1 MQQGEVI
8 LRNTGRDEGFWVGVL
23 MVTAGI
29 WYLLEGRLTQDSLA
43 MLALGLVLA
52 AAVLRLTVLSRWHV
66 YTQKWTLDDEKL
78 TLGDRVLPLG
88 DIDSVGLKKGHFTKG
103 SLFLVIQG
111 RETLRLAALVRGK
124 ERARSVESIRALGWA
139 VKQAVENPN
148 REPERR
154 QDELDG

>member
-23 MVTAGI
+23 AVTAGM

-66 YTQKWTLDDEKL
+66 YTQNWTLDDEKL
-78 TLGDRVLPLG
+78 TLGDRVILLG
-88 DIDSVGLKKGHFTKG
+88 DIDSVGLKQGHFTKG
-103 SLFLVIQG
+103 SLFLIIRG

-124 ERARSVESIRALGWA
+124 ERAQSVESIRALGWA
-139 VKQAVENPN
+139 VKQTI
-148 REPERR
+148 ER
-154 QDELDG
+154 LDGEN